1 MMADAE
7 LEIGAVIV
15 DDPAFESSHQPL
27 LDGQL
32 DIVDA
37 VATMGVA
44 GRDVVDPILDVF
56 DRAAACAR

>member
-1 MMADAE
+1 MAYTE

-15 DDPAFESSHQPL
+15 DDPAFRSGHQPL

-37 VATMGVA
+37 VATVGAA
-44 GRDVVDPILDVF
+44 GR
-56 DRAAACAR
+56 